1 MDDRKKRS
9 YFYLNQVLLPEIKQV
24 LLANN
29 VTLYIKTM
37 SLYNIVFPLNLWKK
51 KGEVKLDSNKQLD
64 F

>member
-1 MDDRKKRS
+1 MDVRKKRS
-9 YFYLNQVLLPEIKQV
+9 YFYLNQVLLPAKQV